1 MRHSRSA
8 WRRAVFRQHGMT
20 LVELVIT
27 IVIIGIAAAGML
39 AAAAGYDWLFID
51 MEHGAMSV
59 GEASQIAIAALGHAA
74 KAIGEDDEYDRI
86 RQMLSDADPD
96 SVATL
101 LD

>member
-1 MRHSRSA
+1 MDAPGVGAGQRFGSA
-8 WRRAVFRQHGMT
+8 FDV
-20 LVELVIT
+20 
-27 IVIIGIAAAGML
+27 GIDGARVGDEL
-39 AAAAGYDWLFID
+39 AARGTRDGETITLTGVDRDW
-51 MEHGAMSV
+51 AV
-59 GEASQIAIAALGHAA
+59 RAIAALGRAA

>member
-1 MRHSRSA
+1 MEDFEEAQKSE
-8 WRRAVFRQHGMT
+8 
-20 LVELVIT
+20 ELP
-27 IVIIGIAAAGML
+27 
-39 AAAAGYDWLFID
+39 
-51 MEHGAMSV
+51 S
-59 GEASQIAIAALGHAA
+59 ALGHAA